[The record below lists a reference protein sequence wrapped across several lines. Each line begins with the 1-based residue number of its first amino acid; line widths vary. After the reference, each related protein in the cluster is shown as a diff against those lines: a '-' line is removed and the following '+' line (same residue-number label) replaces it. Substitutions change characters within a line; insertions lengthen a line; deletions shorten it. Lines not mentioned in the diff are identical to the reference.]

1 MATLIE
7 HVDTFHLLAEIAI
20 AIAGFAGVASV
31 FGGRE
36 KKYREA
42 ELLRIRG
49 LFQISVLVLLGGF
62 GISVLQASG
71 MSNQQAISLI
81 SLVLIVAY
89 GMVFL
94 DVPLKAIRLYRTRGS
109 TVTVGSLVIALSV
122 YVFGLPLLV
131 ANLLVI
137 RQEWP
142 LILLLSLS
150 ILQSIWAFYRLV
162 TREN

>member
-1 MATLIE
+1 MIE
-7 HVDTFHLLAEIAI
+7 HLDTFHSLAEIAI

-31 FGGRE
+31 FGGRD
-36 KKYREA
+36 KQYREA

-49 LFQISVLVLLGGF
+49 LFQMSALVLLGSF
-62 GISVLQASG
+62 GIFVGQASG
-71 MSNQQAISLI
+71 MSNQQTISLV

-89 GMVFL
+89 GMNIL
-94 DVPLKAIRLYRTRGS
+94 DVPLKAKRLYRTPGS
-109 TVTVGSLVIALSV
+109 TVTVGALVILFSL
-122 YVFGLPLLV
+122 YIFGLPLLV

-142 LILLLSLS
+142 LILLLSLT